1 MKFDHLFLF
10 VIYIFHGDLT
20 ISTIKNIKGTHDL
33 LPVDTLRWQH
43 IEQHIHSFL
52 KNYGYGEIRTPA
64 FEETG
69 LFIRGVGK
77 DTDVVSKEM
86 YSWVDQGNNNLTLKP
101 ELTAPVVRSFI
112 QHKLGRLQPINR
124 LYYIDALFR
133 RERPQKGRQRQFHQF
148 GVEAFGSEHPEMDV
162 EVISIAYHIYKSFGI
177 TELSVKINS
186 IGSPEVRPRYLEELR
201 SKLNI
206 HSNKLCKT
214 CNHRL
219 FTNAL
224 RVFDCKNSN
233 CQLVLDEYAP
243 VISDFLS
250 DDDRIHFD
258 MVLNLLSELK
268 IPYTLDNKLVRGLDY
283 YTRTTFEITSSAL
296 GSQDALCGGGRYDK
310 LVEQLGGDST
320 PAVGFA
326 AGMERLLIVLDD
338 ISEPIQQ
345 NCDIYMVILGEKAL
359 SKALII
365 ANNLRVDLNL
375 SVITESSRRS
385 VKAQMKEANRQGAQF
400 AIILGENEIKNGLA
414 TIKNMNEG
422 TQEEIELNKIIE
434 YFKENRKR

>member
-1 MKFDHLFLF
+1 LPKD
-10 VIYIFHGDLT
+10 T
-20 ISTIKNIKGTHDL
+20 I
-33 LPVDTLRWQH
+33 RWQF
-43 IEQHIHSFL
+43 IEQQIHTFI
-52 KNYGYGEIRTPA
+52 KNYGYGEIRTPV

-86 YSWVDQGNNNLTLKP
+86 YSWTDQGNNNLTLKP

-124 LYYIDALFR
+124 LYYIDSLFR

-148 GVEAFGSEHPEMDV
+148 GIEAFGSEYPEMDV
-162 EVISIAYHIYKSFGI
+162 EVISIAYHIYKSLGI
-177 TELSVKINS
+177 TELEVKINS
-186 IGSPEVRPRYLEELR
+186 IGSAEVRPKYLDKLR
-201 SKLNI
+201 SKLNN
-206 HSNKLCKT
+206 HTEKLCKT

-219 FTNAL
+219 STNAL
-224 RVFDCKNSN
+224 RVFDCKNTN
-233 CQLVLDEYAP
+233 CQFVLDEFAP

-250 DDDRIHFD
+250 EDDRNHFD
-258 MVLNLLSELK
+258 EVLKLLGDLK

-326 AGMERLLIVLDD
+326 AGMERLLIVLEN
-338 ISEPIQQ
+338 ISKPIEMS
-345 NCDIYMVILGEKAL
+345 CDIYMVILGDKAL

-365 ANNLRVDLNL
+365 AHNLRIDLDL
-375 SVITESSRRS
+375 SVITEVSKRS
-385 VKAQMKEANRQGAQF
+385 VKAQMKEANRQNAKF
-400 AIILGENEIKNGLA
+400 AIILGDNEIENGIA
-414 TIKNMNEG
+414 TIKNMIKG
-422 TQEEIELNKIIE
+422 SQEEVKLNKIIN
-434 YFKENRKR
+434 YFN